1 MPRGVDGCIRV
12 FKDMKDAASPHS
24 FVLRRVE
31 QPNIRIMGQ
40 VVCPVRL
47 LRSHALQ
54 TGLIDIGWSASMH
67 VGRLPVEHGR
77 ERLAPRIGE
86 EQERPLDDV
95 GDVKRPF
102 GSLRPEKS

>member
-1 MPRGVDGCIRV
+1 V
-12 FKDMKDAASPHS
+12 FKDMKDAASPRS
-24 FVLRRVE
+24 SVSRQVE
-31 QPNIRIMGQ
+31 QPNLPIMGQ
-40 VVCPVRL
+40 VAYPGQL